1 MDKGAI
7 EKFAVTARVKLR
19 QSVGQRM
26 AVLGIGADGAL
37 ASVQIIGD
45 VVVVNLNNGMETRL
59 TKEES
64 SHRDQLIKEVI
75 RAGYDNV
82 VESVA
87 YTWFNRLIAIRYM
100 EVNDYLPTHIRVLSS
115 AIHGKKEPDLVSQ
128 CLSVDLSFSTTE
140 KERILELKNK
150 EELDRLFVLLFLKQ
164 CRELNKIL
172 PELFTATRPYE
183 NILLNLSFTDPD
195 SVVRDLIDGISED
208 DFKDAVQI
216 IGWMYQYYNK
226 ELKDETEK
234 LLDKGIKVT
243 KERLPSK
250 TQLFTPDWVVRYMV
264 ENSVGRLWLDGHN
277 DSSLKSK
284 WKYYLDEAEQEQDV
298 KVKLEQIRNERK
310 KIKPESIKVI
320 DPCMGSGH
328 ILVYA
333 FDVLMH
339 IYESY
344 GYGKSDAA
352 RSIVE
357 NNLYGVDIDDRA
369 YQLAYFSVMMKARQY
384 DPEIFSKKI
393 KNNIHSIIGTSDLDH
408 NLLKGY
414 GNKMGP
420 IDRLTAETDL
430 TYILNSF
437 KDAKMYGS
445 LIDVH
450 ECDWRLIDQ
459 FIADRRIDLFSTP
472 LLNEQLLETV
482 DVAKVLSQRYDVVVT
497 NPPYMGNKA
506 MASNLSDYVKRNY
519 PDSKTDLFAC
529 FIEKCIVLLRENGY
543 CSMITMH
550 AFMFL
555 TSYEKLRVKLNSDT
569 VINMAHLGAHAFDE
583 IGGEVV
589 QTTSFI
595 VVKCGIKKYR
605 GTYLRLIGGVNE
617 ADKERAFLHKE
628 QMFIANRENYNVIPG
643 KPIVYWMS
651 NTMKL
656 AFENGV
662 PLEKIASPRQGLAT
676 ADNNR
681 FLRFWYEVD
690 KNSISFD
697 SKSISDSLVSG
708 KKWFPYNKGGEYRK
722 WYGNND
728 YVVNWKNDGEE
739 IRNFKDEKGKQRSV
753 IRNPGYYFH
762 SCITWSKI
770 SSGSMAFRY
779 KPEGHIFDVAGT
791 SVFADKPLLWYLQGF
806 CNSNVA
812 LAIGNMISP
821 TLNYEVGHIAS
832 FPIIRNSD
840 CEAKVSKMVQ
850 QNVRESKN
858 EWDSYEVSWDFLR
871 DPLVSSCSDGRISSS
886 FELLRNKMKTSFD
899 SVKTNEEGI
908 NSLLIDLYG
917 LSDEMSPAVTDDRIT
932 IRIPT
937 KESAIKNLIQYSV
950 GCMFG
955 RYSLDNNGLI
965 YAGGK
970 FDFFKYEKYKVD
982 VDNIIPIN
990 DDEYFGD
997 DIVMKFVDFIA
1008 VVFGKECI
1016 EENLRYVADNLGV
1029 KGSGTSRD
1037 RIRQYFLKDFY
1048 KDHLRMYQNRPIYWL
1063 FDSGKENGFK
1073 ALIYMH
1079 RYEPGLIGKMR
1090 QNYLLPMQ
1098 RRYADQLSRE
1108 KDQVKRGIIQKK
1120 LSEVERY
1127 DLAMELYSSNPVSIN
1142 LDDGVKV
1149 NYSKFQ
1155 NIENSRSS
1163 KDKIDLL
1170 YKI

>member
-1 MDKGAI
+1 MDKRAI

-37 ASVQIIGD
+37 APVQVIGD
-45 VVVVNLNNGMETRL
+45 VVVINLNNGMETRL

-64 SHRDQLIKEVI
+64 SHRDQLIKEVR

-115 AIHGKKEPDLVSQ
+115 AIPGKKEPDLVSQ

-284 WKYYLDEAEQEQDV
+284 WKYYLDEADQDSDV
-298 KVKLEQIRNERK
+298 ETKLNEIRK
-310 KIKPESIKVI
+310 KRKMIVPESIKVI

-333 FDVLMH
+333 FDVLMQ

-344 GYGKSDAA
+344 GYGKSDAV

-357 NNLYGVDIDDRA
+357 DNLYGIDIDDRA
-369 YQLAYFSVMMKARQY
+369 YQLSYFAVMMKARQY
-384 DPEIFSKKI
+384 DSDVFSKKI
-393 KNNIHSIIGTSDLDH
+393 KNNIHAIISTFDLDH

-414 GNKMGP
+414 GNRMGP
-420 IDRLTAETDL
+420 IDRITAETDL
-430 TYILNSF
+430 IYILNTF

-450 ECDWRLIDQ
+450 ECNWHLIDA
-459 FIADRRIDLFSTP
+459 FLIDRRIDLFNTP
-472 LLNEQLLETV
+472 MSNQQLLEV
-482 DVAKVLSQRYDVVVT
+482 VEVAKILSRRYDVVLT
-497 NPPYMGNKA
+497 NPPYMINKA
-506 MASNLSDYVKRNY
+506 MAPNLSDYVKKNY
-519 PDSKTDLFAC
+519 PDSKTDLFSC
-529 FIEKCIVLLRENGY
+529 FIERCKTFTSVDGY
-543 CSMITMH
+543 CSMITMQ

-555 TSYEKLRVKLNSDT
+555 ASYEKLRDIIYSN
-569 VINMAHLGAHAFDE
+569 VIVNMIHLGPHGFDE
-583 IGGEVV
+583 IGGEIV
-589 QTTSFI
+589 QTTAFI
-595 VVKCGIKKYR
+595 LENSHIDNYVGSYSKLTSGNSEK
-605 GTYLRLIGGVNE
+605 
-617 ADKERAFLHKE
+617 DKEMDFLEKKRLYTNK
-628 QMFIANRENYNVIPG
+628 QNVFRKIPG
-643 KPIVYWMS
+643 SPMAYWVDSDTFSIFEKTIALECETDGAYGVVTGS
-651 NTMKL
+651 NSKFFRL
-656 AFENGV
+656 WFEINH
-662 PLEKIASPRQGLAT
+662 E
-676 ADNNR
+676 
-681 FLRFWYEVD
+681 
-690 KNSISFD
+690 SISFD
-697 SKSISDSLVSG
+697 CESDADFIKCG
-708 KKWFPYNKGGEYRK
+708 KPYVPCNKGGGYRK
-722 WYGNND
+722 WYGNHEI
-728 YVVNWKNDGEE
+728 VANWKESAQYVSDGA
-739 IRNFKDEKGKQRSV
+739 RGRSYFFKVGLNWSAITSSKIGARYYGPGHILDHASPSLFANDEKSLL
-753 IRNPGYYFH
+753 YFLGLIN
-762 SCITWSKI
+762 S
-770 SSGSMAFRY
+770 
-779 KPEGHIFDVAGT
+779 DVAT
-791 SVFADKPLLWYLQGF
+791 VILEIINPTV
-806 CNSNVA
+806 NSGIETIRKMPV
-812 LAIGNMISP
+812 I
-821 TLNYEVGHIAS
+821 VGH
-832 FPIIRNSD
+832 PY
-840 CEAKVSKMVQ
+840 EAEITMYVSENIKLC
-850 QNVRESKN
+850 RTD
-858 EWDSYEVSWDFLR
+858 WDSYEVSWDFLHH
-871 DPLVSSCSDGRISSS
+871 PLLKRNPSIEESFISWKNECVHNSI
-886 FELLRNKMKTSFD
+886 T
-899 SVKTNEEGI
+899 VKNNEEKI
-908 NSLLIDLYG
+908 NSIFAKLY
-917 LSDEMSPAVTDDRIT
+917 SITDNSEISEECS
-932 IRIPT
+932 IRIPDAQST
-937 KESAIKNLIQYSV
+937 MESLISYSV

-955 RYSLDNNGLI
+955 RYSIDENGLV
-965 YAGGK
+965 YAGGIWNIK
-970 FDFFKYEKYKVD
+970 SNQSIKIDE
-982 VDNIIPIN
+982 DNIIPIN

-997 DIVMKFVDFIA
+997 DIVTKFTDFIKIT
-1008 VVFGKECI
+1008 FGETNL
-1016 EENLRYVADNLGV
+1016 EENLRYISDNLNI
-1029 KGSGTSRD
+1029 KKTGTSRD
-1037 RIRQYFLKDFY
+1037 RIRAYFLKDFY
-1048 KDHLRMYQNRPIYWL
+1048 KKHLKTYQNLPIYWL

>member
-1 MDKGAI
+1 
-7 EKFAVTARVKLR
+7 
-19 QSVGQRM
+19 M
-26 AVLGIGADGAL
+26 AVLGIGANGAL

-115 AIHGKKEPDLVSQ
+115 AIPGKKEPDLVSQ

-164 CRELNKIL
+164 CQELNKIL
-172 PELFTATRPYE
+172 PELFTITRPYE
-183 NILLNLSFTDPD
+183 NILLKLSFTDPD
-195 SVVRDLIDGISED
+195 SVVRDLVDNISED

-216 IGWMYQYYNK
+216 IGWMYQYYNT
-226 ELKDETEK
+226 ELKADTFAK
-234 LLDKGIKVT
+234 LKKNTKIS
-243 KERLPSK
+243 KERIPSA
-250 TQLFTPDWVVRYMV
+250 TQLFTPDWIVRYMV
-264 ENSVGRLWLDGHN
+264 ENSVGRIWLEGH
-277 DSSLKSK
+277 DDLDLRSK
-284 WKYYLDEAEQEQDV
+284 WKYYIDEAKQDSEV
-298 KVKLEQIRNERK
+298 AERLKDIRKDRK
-310 KIKPESIKVI
+310 GKSPTSIKVI

-328 ILVYA
+328 ILAYA
-333 FDVLMH
+333 FDVLMQ
-339 IYESY
+339 IYLSY
-344 GYGKSDAA
+344 GYSGAESAT
-352 RSIVE
+352 SIVE
-357 NNLYGVDIDDRA
+357 NNLYGLDVDDRA
-369 YQLAYFSVMMKARQY
+369 YQLAYFAVMMKARQY
-384 DPEIFSKKI
+384 DPKIFEKNI
-393 KNNIHSIIGTSDLDH
+393 HNNIHSIIETSNITDGDLS
-408 NLLKGY
+408 GY
-414 GNKMGP
+414 GNTMAP
-420 IDRLTAETDL
+420 LDRHSAVNDIK
-430 TYILNSF
+430 YILGLF
-437 KDAKMYGS
+437 KNGKIFGS
-445 LIDVH
+445 LIDVR
-450 ECDWRLIDQ
+450 ECNWQLIKR
-459 FIADRRIDLFSTP
+459 FLADRRIDIM
-472 LLNEQLLETV
+472 V
-482 DVAKVLSQRYDVVVT
+482 DPTIHDKIQEVVEVAKVLSQKYDVVVT
-497 NPPYMGNKA
+497 NPPYMGSRGMESELTEFTK
-506 MASNLSDYVKRNY
+506 SNY
-519 PDSKTDLFAC
+519 PNTKSDLSTC
-529 FIEKCIVLLRENGY
+529 FMEKSTKMCNNSGFF
-543 CSMITMH
+543 SMINIPVW
-550 AFMFL
+550 MFL
-555 TSYEKLRVKLNSDT
+555 SSYEKLRSELMASCT
-569 VINMAHLGAHAFDE
+569 YINMVHPGHGIFGSDF
-583 IGGEVV
+583 G
-589 QTTSFI
+589 TTSFVI
-595 VVKCGIKKYR
+595 ANYR
-605 GTYLRLIGGVNE
+605 IESYIGTYYKLFEKRGAVDSIE
-617 ADKERAFLHKE
+617 EKERMFFEKE
-628 QMFIANRENYNVIPG
+628 RVFAVKQEEFSEIPG
-643 KPIVYWMS
+643 VPIAYWMS

-840 CEAKVSKMVQ
+840 CEAKVSELVQ

-858 EWDSYEVSWDFLR
+858 EWDSYEVSWDFQR

-917 LSDEMSPAVTDDRIT
+917 LSNEMSPAVTDDRIT

-937 KESAIKNLIQYSV
+937 EESAIKNLIQYSI

-955 RYSLDNNGLI
+955 RYSLDDNGPV

-970 FDFFKYEKYKVD
+970 FDSSRYKKYKVD